1 MTEEKTKPSASKK
14 PSALKIVNGLVRGA
28 INAALVIWTLYDIRQ
43 RSDAELNGKRNVWLI
58 AAFAPPIGPIAYL
71 LFGRKRDTEAI
82 EVQPETPE
90 AA

>member
-1 MTEEKTKPSASKK
+1 MTEAQAKPSASKK

-28 INAALVIWTLYDIRQ
+28 INAALVIWALYDIRQ

-71 LFGRKRDTEAI
+71 LFGRKREVSAI
-82 EVQPETPE
+82 EVNQALAE
-90 AA
+90 